1 MKKGT
6 RFIARQVK
14 IVLHIQKRSKRQ
26 QKYVSLNE
34 LISAEQNNITV
45 CLLNCC
51 FDQNVT
57 SQVSIVVLKKWL
69 LAPDKYI
76 GQIFI
81 FRINNQTF
89 RVERTM
95 SS

>member
-14 IVLHIQKRSKRQ
+14 IVFHIQKRSKRE

-51 FDQNVT
+51 FDQNV
-57 SQVSIVVLKKWL
+57 SSEVSTVVLRKWL
-69 LAPDKYI
+69 LAPDQYI
-76 GQIFI
+76 IKLLFLEL
-81 FRINNQTF
+81 T
-89 RVERTM
+89 TKL
-95 SS
+95 S